1 MGVFYE
7 TIPDTLRTWLLTQ
20 HVFYVATAPLSSSA
34 HINVSPKGGPY
45 FGIPSASQFY
55 YLDLS
60 GSGIETIAH
69 LHEPSNGRI
78 VIMFNAFEG
87 SPRIVRLWGRGR
99 VLEYGTPEF
108 AAFVKKEDVRL
119 VDGTRAIVVV
129 DVEQVGSSC
138 GFSMPKFE
146 FKEYRNALNEIFEK
160 RVRSEEAGDWDNG
173 IEK

>member
-1 MGVFYE
+1 M
-7 TIPDTLRTWLLTQ
+7 
-20 HVFYVATAPLSSSA
+20 
-34 HINVSPKGGPY
+34 
-45 FGIPSASQFY
+45 
-55 YLDLS
+55 
-60 GSGIETIAH
+60 
-69 LHEPSNGRI
+69 
-78 VIMFNAFEG
+78 
-87 SPRIVRLWGRGR
+87 RLWGRGR

-119 VDGTRAIVVV
+119 VDGTRAIIVV